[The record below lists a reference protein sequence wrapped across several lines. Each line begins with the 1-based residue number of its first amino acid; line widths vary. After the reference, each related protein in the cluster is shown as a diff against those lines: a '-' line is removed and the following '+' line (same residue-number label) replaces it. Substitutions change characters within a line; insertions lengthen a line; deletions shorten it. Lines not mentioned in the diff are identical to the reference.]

1 MSLKGASSELK
12 EKVLG
17 NMSKRASQM
26 LVEEMEFLGSVRL
39 ADVEGVQQ
47 QIVDAV
53 RTLEESGY
61 IQTGHQAGD
70 DGGDEFVT

>member
-1 MSLKGASSELK
+1 
-12 EKVLG
+12 
-17 NMSKRASQM
+17 M

-53 RTLEESGY
+53 RTLEESGD